1 MMKAI
6 VLSEEGFEDVE
17 LFYPYYRLM
26 EAGYEVEVVGDKQGE
41 VYHGKKGGSIKST
54 LSASDVNMD
63 EYQVLIVPGG
73 YGPDRMRTK
82 PEIVNVVKEAYEKGL
97 VIGAICHAAQLLIE
111 AEIVKGKTLTCYKSV
126 STDVKNAGGN
136 YVDEPVVT
144 DGNLVTSRFPA
155 DMPVWMQAILEKLK

>member
-6 VLSEEGFEDVE
+6 VLAENGFEDVE

-26 EAGYEVEVVGDKQGE
+26 EAGLDVDVVGDKAGE
-41 VYHGKKGGSIKST
+41 IYHGKKGGSIKST
-54 LSASDVNMD
+54 HSANEIEID
-63 EYQVLIVPGG
+63 EYKVLIVPGG

-82 PEIVNVVKEAYEKGL
+82 PDLVELVKQANEKGL
-97 VIGAICHAAQLLIE
+97 IIGAICHAAQLLIE
-111 AEIVKGKTLTCYKSV
+111 AEVVKDRKLTCYKSV

-136 YVDEPVVT
+136 YVDEPVVI

-155 DMPVWMQAILEKLK
+155 DMPKWMPAILEKL